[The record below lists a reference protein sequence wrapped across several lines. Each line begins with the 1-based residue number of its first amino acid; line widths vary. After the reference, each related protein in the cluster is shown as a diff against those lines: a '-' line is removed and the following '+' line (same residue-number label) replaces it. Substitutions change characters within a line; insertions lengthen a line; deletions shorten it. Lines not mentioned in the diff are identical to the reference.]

1 MSPRAPNLYEL
12 RRGATCITYSAS
24 GIDGKP
30 RLHFEDGERRLDFV
44 GDQLAAEE
52 SEIGRLVTV
61 ELSFVPDGQTRIL
74 SVLLPE
80 VHLPEESA
88 DARVKALVI
97 FTTVRS
103 SIGGPAMVRGQVQD
117 YIARHYRGTARAVNF

>member
-1 MSPRAPNLYEL
+1 MIPRAPNLYEL

-30 RLHFEDGERRLDFV
+30 RLHFEDGERQLDFV

-61 ELSFVPDGQTRIL
+61 ELSFVPDGETRIL

-80 VHLPEESA
+80 VRTMKYIQSSA
-88 DARVKALVI
+88 RKCGYSAYWPGPMLVTRI
-97 FTTVRS
+97 LSPLRRS
-103 SIGGPAMVRGQVQD
+103 IR
-117 YIARHYRGTARAVNF
+117 